1 MAQDV
6 HRKSKRQK
14 SGIQTGFSVGP
25 FPHYR
30 NESFQYLCSDVLSGN
45 RISLTG
51 KEAIKTFYFSKD
63 SGLKP
68 AAEQNYF
75 CLPTSLRSHS
85 PTADDN

>member
-1 MAQDV
+1 MLPLSQE
-6 HRKSKRQK
+6 RKASEIRD
-14 SGIQTGFSVGP
+14 SDGVLRGP
-25 FPHYR
+25 FPYYR
-30 NESFQYLCSDVLSGN
+30 NESFQYLCSDVLSRN